1 MGMKILVPVDFSATA
16 ADALHYA
23 THLAARYYPEASIAV
38 AHAFLPQVDLE
49 YPNLV
54 PPMKEFLEA
63 RQKMLQRWVE
73 ETLDGIATDKLS
85 MSQELWT
92 GFPADEII
100 RRSASFDCIVMGTT
114 GELNVLAKA
123 LGSVST
129 AVTQR
134 ANCPVWL
141 IPSGVA
147 FQPLERILY
156 ASHYDAVN
164 EGMLEQLL
172 SFNCVFGASVHF
184 VHVKDARSPEFAP
197 WKEQILSALFKS
209 QEPEF
214 AFEIAELEGEEP
226 VEVLIEQYAA
236 QHHISL
242 IAWAT
247 RHRDFLQLIF
257 HKSHTRRFIRA
268 AQRPMMVLH
277 MT

>member
-1 MGMKILVPVDFSATA
+1 MRMKILVPVDFSATA
-16 ADALHYA
+16 ADALRY
-23 THLAARYYPEASIAV
+23 TIRLAALYYPEASISA
-38 AHAFLPQVDLE
+38 AHAFLPQVDME
-49 YPNLV
+49 YPNFV

-63 RQKMLQRWVE
+63 RYKMLQQWVE
-73 ETLDGIATDKLS
+73 ETLGSVATQNLGL
-85 MSQELWT
+85 ELWT

-100 RRSASFDCIVMGTT
+100 RRSVAFDCIVMGTT
-114 GELNVLAKA
+114 GESSALAKA

-134 ANCPVWL
+134 ASCPVWL

-164 EGMLEQLL
+164 EQMLGQLL
-172 SFNCVFGASVHF
+172 VFNRVFGASIHF
-184 VHVKDARSPEFAP
+184 VHVKDARSPEFAA
-197 WKEQILSALFKS
+197 WKEQILSALFKA

-226 VEVLIEQYAA
+226 VEALIKQYAA
-236 QHHISL
+236 QHHIHL

-257 HKSHTRRFIRA
+257 HKSHTRRFIRT
-268 AQRPMMVLH
+268 AQCPMLVLH
-277 MT
+277 AP

>member
-1 MGMKILVPVDFSATA
+1 MLTKILVPVDFSATA
-16 ADALHYA
+16 ADALRYA
-23 THLAARYYPEASIAV
+23 TYLTNRHYPEASIIV

-63 RQKMLQRWVE
+63 RQKTLQHWVE
-73 ETLDGIATDKLS
+73 ETLGSIATDTLHLS
-85 MSQELWT
+85 HELWT

-114 GELNVLAKA
+114 GESNMLAKA

-134 ANCPVWL
+134 ADCPIWL
-141 IPSGVA
+141 IPSGVI

-164 EGMLEQLL
+164 PQMIEQLIA
-172 SFNCVFGASVHF
+172 FNRVFGASVYF
-184 VHVKDARSPEFAP
+184 VQVKDARSPAFAA
-197 WKEQILSALFKS
+197 WKEQILSVLFKA
-209 QEPEF
+209 QEPSF

-236 QHHISL
+236 QHHINL

-257 HKSHTRRFIRA
+257 HKSQTRRFIRT
-268 AQRPMMVLH
+268 AQRPMLVLH
-277 MT
+277 TP